1 MPIILREKGM
11 SEEKRTEP
19 ILVVGATGYIGGR
32 LVPRLL
38 EAGYRVRALARAP
51 SKLRSR
57 PWASDPRLEIVR
69 GDVSDCDSLLRA
81 AQGCWAAYYLVHSMH
96 PDVED
101 FARTDRLAAKN
112 MVHAAAES
120 GMQRIIYLGGLGEEE
135 ESLSHHLHSRAEV
148 AHLLRAGP
156 VPVTVLRAAMI
167 IGSGSASFE
176 ILRYLTERLPIIITP
191 RWVHTPCQPIGVRN
205 VLNYLIGCLQCAETI
220 GQTFDIGQPE
230 VLTYRQLMDIY
241 AEVAG
246 LGRRWIIPVPFLT
259 PRLSAL
265 WIHLVTPVPAALG
278 RPLAEGLRNR
288 VICRDT
294 RIRQLIPQDLF
305 DCREAIRRALDVERQ
320 QQVESSWSDGGI
332 IPPAEWSIPSD
343 PSWAGGTAYIDAR
356 RLLLDATPEQV
367 WPAIVRIGGKTG
379 WYYADWLWRLRG
391 LIDQL
396 VGGVGLRRGRRSGA
410 ELYPGDALDFW
421 RVVEVE
427 KPHRLLLV
435 AEMKLPGEAVLELR
449 VEERPEGGSEL
460 RQTALFR
467 PKGLAGLL
475 YWWSVTPFHNLVF
488 DGMLKGVA
496 KAAGVTGHGQPK
508 KIKTE
513 K

>member
-1 MPIILREKGM
+1 MI
-11 SEEKRTEP
+11 SWKRPEP

-38 EAGYRVRALARAP
+38 ENGYRVRALARNPA
-51 SKLRSR
+51 KLSGR
-57 PWASDPRLEIVR
+57 PWARNPGLEIVR
-69 GDVSDCDSLLRA
+69 GDVSDPDSLAQA

-96 PDVED
+96 PDIDD
-101 FARTDRLAAKN
+101 FARTDRRAASN
-112 MVHAAAES
+112 MVKAAES
-120 GMQRIIYLGGLGEEE
+120 AGMERIIYLGGLGEEE

-148 AHLLRAGP
+148 AHILRQGP

-176 ILRYLTERLPIIITP
+176 ILRYLVEHLPVIVTP
-191 RWVHTPCQPIGVRN
+191 LWVHTPCQPIGVRN
-205 VLNYLIGCLQCAETI
+205 VLGYLTGCLECPQTV
-220 GQTFDIGQPE
+220 GQTYDIGQE
-230 VLTYRQLMDIY
+230 EIVTYRQLMDLY
-241 AEVAG
+241 AEEAG
-246 LGRRWIIPVPFLT
+246 LGRRLIIPVPFLT

-265 WIHLVTPVPAALG
+265 WIHLVTPVPPSLA

-288 VICRDT
+288 VVCRET

-305 DCREAIRRALDVERQ
+305 SCREAIRRALDRQRQ
-320 QQVESSWSDGGI
+320 QDVESSWSDGGI
-332 IPPAEWSIPSD
+332 VPPAEWSIPGD
-343 PSWAGGTAYIDAR
+343 PAWAGGTVYTDSR

-379 WYYADWLWRLRG
+379 WYHANWLWELRG
-391 LIDQL
+391 FLDQM
-396 VGGVGLRRGRRSGA
+396 VGGVGLLRGRRSGA

-421 RVVEVE
+421 RVVAVE
-427 KPHRLLLV
+427 RPHRLLLV
-435 AEMKLPGEAVLELR
+435 AEMKLPGQAVLELA

-460 RQTALFR
+460 RQTALFLPR
-467 PKGLAGLL
+467 GLAGLF

-496 KAAGVTGHGQPK
+496 KAAGATVIGSPERLPK
-508 KIKTE
+508 PK
-513 K
+513 